1 MTEENDNTPKRRTV
15 VIVGRPNVGKS
26 ALFNRLAGAKIAI
39 VHPESG
45 VTRDRLMREVVWEG
59 QRFEIIDTGGLCN
72 VDRAKT
78 RDAIDAG
85 IKMQVEA
92 ALADA
97 SAAILVTDLDAGIHP
112 MDQEV
117 ARMLKQSGCFAVI
130 AANKADNPERDDA
143 ASDFERLGF
152 PVFPVSALHNRGF
165 EPMMKAVLEA
175 LPPLINSTVENPLRV
190 VVVGKPNAGKSS
202 YINRLLHSDRLI
214 VSSVP
219 GTTRDSIDVP
229 FAIGT
234 GVSARH
240 YVLIDTAGLRH
251 AGSVDSMVEKYS
263 RVRAEES
270 IAASDIALLM
280 IDGTARPT
288 TQDKKIAGIIEEKG
302 KGCVILVNKW
312 DIAENT
318 QHEYETDLRWQMPFM
333 AYCPLVFVSAKTGYD
348 VRRTIEMVD
357 HVASQV
363 RITLPTGILNRTI
376 LDAYEKVQPP
386 TVNGKRLNIFYC
398 TQVGIGPVRIR
409 LFVNDPRAVAE
420 AYKSYLIKTLRAR
433 FGLDGAPVILQFRSR
448 SEKQQRG

>member
-1 MTEENDNTPKRRTV
+1 MNEEDDNSPKRRAV

-26 ALFNRLAGAKIAI
+26 ALFNRLAGATIAI

-45 VTRDRLMREVVWEG
+45 VTRDRLMREVVWEN
-59 QRFEIIDTGGLCN
+59 QRFDIVDTGGLCN
-72 VDRAKT
+72 VDKAKT

-85 IKMQVEA
+85 IRMQVEA

-117 ARMLKQSGCFAVI
+117 ARMLKQSGCFAVV

-143 ASDFERLGF
+143 SSEFHQLGF

-165 EPMMKAVLEA
+165 DPLMKAVLAA
-175 LPPLINSTVENPLRV
+175 LPQGTNSTVENPLRV

-263 RVRAEES
+263 RGRAEES

-288 TQDKKIAGIIEEKG
+288 TQDKKVAGLIEEQG

-318 QHEYETDLRWQMPFM
+318 QHEYEKDLRWQMPFM

-348 VRRTIEMVD
+348 IRRTIEMVD

-363 RITLPTGILNRTI
+363 RLTLPTGILNRTI

-398 TQVGIGPVRIR
+398 TQVGIGPIRIR

-433 FGLDGAPVILQFRSR
+433 FGLDGAPVILQFRAR
-448 SEKQQRG
+448 SEKKRE